1 VLKVQLR
8 PRWLFVRSAKDSTG
22 DGVTDDTVAINNAIS
37 AGSRCGEGCDSSTTT
52 PAIVYF
58 PPGTYM
64 VSSPIIQYYYTQFIG
79 DANSIPT
86 IKATAT
92 FQGIAVI
99 DSDPYIPNGNGA
111 NWYTNQNNFFRQI
124 RNFVIDLTSLPMNTG
139 AGVCSSCWATCQN
152 DTLRSMQI
160 HWQVAQATS
169 LQNIQFNM
177 VVGGGTTNKQQG
189 IFMDNGSGKVPG
201 VPPTPASVL
210 TLHRRFHDRL
220 GLQRWQLWCIS
231 R

>member
-1 VLKVQLR
+1 MI
-8 PRWLFVRSAKDSTG
+8 G
-22 DGVTDDTVAINNAIS
+22 DGVTDDTVAINSAIS
-37 AGSRCGEGCDSSTTT
+37 TGNRCGEGCDSSTTV

-79 DANSIPT
+79 DALSIPT
-86 IKATAT
+86 IKATPA

-139 AGVCSSCWATCQN
+139 AGVSDKLTFLHSS
-152 DTLRSMQI
+152 R
-160 HWQVAQATS
+160 
-169 LQNIQFNM
+169 
-177 VVGGGTTNKQQG
+177 
-189 IFMDNGSGKVPG
+189 
-201 VPPTPASVL
+201 
-210 TLHRRFHDRL
+210 
-220 GLQRWQLWCIS
+220 
-231 R
+231 